1 MEFLKTWLSKR
12 RAGMHPGA
20 LVAFH
25 LIIWLLAAAAITMT
39 AIFQTDDYSW
49 YSWYPSESRAELM
62 AQNSVY
68 EQVLMAFDGILLLV
82 HFILFV
88 GVCCETSWY
97 RAERARQTVL
107 AMRVPGQPDVPVQE
121 GQYPAWPPQSY
132 MPYPGTQP
140 GGYPAPLAD
149 RISPHASGGAGPAP
163 YQAPA
168 LYGGYYAPTPQ
179 GMVWTPHQQGNPV
192 QWQGYYAPA
201 PVPARYSQR
210 EPPAPVLAP
219 ALASSSGSRR
229 SQRRAQEQAAK
240 QAQAIPEVTE
250 PQEQA
255 KPVEPV
261 SEKTT

>member
-25 LIIWLLAAAAITMT
+25 LIIWLLAAVGITMT
-39 AIFQTDDYSW
+39 AIFQTDDW
-49 YSWYPSESRAELM
+49 YDWYPSERGEEL
-62 AQNSVY
+62 AFQNAIY
-68 EQVLMAFDGILLLV
+68 EQVLMAFDAILLLV

-97 RAERARQTVL
+97 REARAKQTVL
-107 AMRVPGQPDVPVQE
+107 AMRVPGEPDIPIQG

-132 MPYPGTQP
+132 MSHAGPQP
-140 GGYPAPLAD
+140 GGYPAPLVD
-149 RISPHASGGAGPAP
+149 RIPPHASGAAP
-163 YQAPA
+163 YQVAA
-168 LYGGYYAPTPQ
+168 YGGYYAPTPQ
-179 GMVWTPHQQGNPV
+179 GMVWTPQQQGNPA

-201 PVPARYSQR
+201 PLPARYSRQ
-210 EPPAPVLAP
+210 EPPAPALP
-219 ALASSSGSRR
+219 SALASSSGSRR
-229 SQRRAQEQAAK
+229 SQRRAQERAAK

-250 PQEQA
+250 PQEQVKA
-255 KPVEPV
+255 QEQPKPVEPV